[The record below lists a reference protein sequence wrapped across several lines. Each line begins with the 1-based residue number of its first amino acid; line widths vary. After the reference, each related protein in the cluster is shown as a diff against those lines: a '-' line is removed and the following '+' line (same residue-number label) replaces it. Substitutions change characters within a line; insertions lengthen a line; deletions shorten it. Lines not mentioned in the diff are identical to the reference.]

1 MTPVERVGR
10 SAIRGA
16 EEVGTL
22 ALQSWHVTLRL
33 PRVGPLIGRR
43 GRWRATM
50 QQMLTIGADALP
62 MAAIMSFCI
71 GYVLALQS
79 ATELRRFGAVQ
90 LVVNLLAISFTREL
104 GALITALAVSGR
116 TASAIAAEVGTMVV
130 TEEIDALRVMGL
142 DPVEF
147 TLAPKYLA
155 ALIISLLVTL
165 INYAQ
170 DDKVEMAD
178 TMRSNG
184 RIYVVV
190 AVVVLILVGLFLYLL
205 RLDKKITNLE
215 KNSS

>member
-1 MTPVERVGR
+1 MRK
-10 SAIRGA
+10 I
-16 EEVGTL
+16 
-22 ALQSWHVTLRL
+22 
-33 PRVGPLIGRR
+33 
-43 GRWRATM
+43 
-50 QQMLTIGADALP
+50 
-62 MAAIMSFCI
+62 
-71 GYVLALQS
+71 
-79 ATELRRFGAVQ
+79 
-90 LVVNLLAISFTREL
+90 
-104 GALITALAVSGR
+104 
-116 TASAIAAEVGTMVV
+116 
-130 TEEIDALRVMGL
+130 
-142 DPVEF
+142 
-147 TLAPKYLA
+147 KYLA